1 MSTASPTS
9 HLTSVE
15 QRCLAMVSAMCLL
28 PEGLQPPTGQG
39 HSWGQWWDRPWWPAQ
54 PEPMS
59 TAMLHSSSCCRCPRW
74 ASGGGRIF
82 GTLLPS
88 APNQSAD
95 QGKEQYKT
103 VQRETIM
110 IILDNDPQFRWG
122 AAIQCR
128 IWTSS
133 SR

>member
-15 QRCLAMVSAMCLL
+15 QRCLEMVSAMCLL
-28 PEGLQPPTGQG
+28 PEGR
-39 HSWGQWWDRPWWPAQ
+39 WWDCPWWPAQ
-54 PEPMS
+54 PEPVS
-59 TAMLHSSSCCRCPRW
+59 AAMLRGSSCRRCPKW
-74 ASGGGRIF
+74 ASGGGRVL

-95 QGKEQYKT
+95 QGKEQDKT

-128 IWTSS
+128 IWTCS